1 MQQAGV
7 NLRAHPALAQA
18 ADGEQAKVSSRR
30 GRYSLFVV
38 ARVSS
43 RRGCSFVVAS
53 EAHAVSATSFRC
65 QRQREQ
71 YSCFLYVDYIAG
83 VANKFFPPPHISL
96 SLSPVSLLFLA
107 PSPLRTPSL
116 SHVMVMDVSL
126 GEWVC
131 RCVL

>member
-1 MQQAGV
+1 MNSCVRSDAKCELCRQLGADLAV
-7 NLRAHPALAQA
+7 NYITTDFVA
-18 ADGEQAKVSSRR
+18 AVLHLSPL
-30 GRYSLFVV
+30 SL
-38 ARVSS
+38 S
-43 RRGCSFVVAS
+43 
-53 EAHAVSATSFRC
+53 
-65 QRQREQ
+65 
-71 YSCFLYVDYIAG
+71 L
-83 VANKFFPPPHISL
+83 SL